1 MKLISQDR
9 REDSLLS
16 ICYPCGMDLTIPSFS
31 LYYFMQVNEYLKN
44 TGDITLAEEVY
55 DKLISV
61 LNVFIN
67 NRKDGLVLKFEGEN
81 HWNFYDWSPQLDG
94 ELHGTEDAIPDL
106 MINLLFILALQNLRE
121 IAFKIGKSFA
131 YEDLLEESKKRA
143 NEAFF
148 NEDVGV
154 YSMTVG
160 GDEYTVLGNA
170 LAILAELELDKE
182 YVCEKIVNGELSDC
196 SLSMKIFKYDALL
209 ATDKEKYQAWVLKE
223 IRREYGKM
231 IEQGNTVWET
241 IDGASAFDNAGSL
254 CHGWSAVPILFLN
267 NF

>member
-182 YVCEKIVNGELSDC
+182 YVCEK
-196 SLSMKIFKYDALL
+196 
-209 ATDKEKYQAWVLKE
+209 
-223 IRREYGKM
+223 
-231 IEQGNTVWET
+231 
-241 IDGASAFDNAGSL
+241 
-254 CHGWSAVPILFLN
+254 
-267 NF
+267 